1 VRSSASAHEEVW
13 ETVNDSATSLAR
25 AETELMKGPEKEE
38 MERLLDSNSEF
49 SWETRVAKYPGANK
63 KFQELWSAA
72 KSTLNIDLIQGR
84 VLRRNLDTIEQIS
97 DLIMIAQRRLDEVI
111 RELDRRRVIR
121 KQLNSFQDLGAVK
134 FEAVEPKMIE
144 GKALNK
150 KVA

>member
-1 VRSSASAHEEVW
+1 VW

-111 RELDRRRVIR
+111 RELDRHRFMQ
-121 KQLNSFQDLGAVK
+121 KQLHSFQDRRGPKL
-134 FEAVEPKMIE
+134 ESVEPKMIE
-144 GKALNK
+144 GKTTNEKA
-150 KVA
+150 A